1 MIPGSVLASPSP
13 RTALTPRFV
22 IDAWR
27 SISRREIRATMLL
40 GCVLF
45 FLTIARGIPLGA
57 GHLGL
62 PIIALGAEIE
72 AFIVLLAF
80 VVADRMA
87 GGDPDRKG
95 TYAMAVVIGAAV
107 GSPVAIE
114 IVLALLERF
123 VHEQPW
129 PFPIP
134 LHLYRAFDLLMLSG
148 ATVWLILDRRR
159 ALRARERLHVAEQQ
173 RILAERES
181 LQSDLQA
188 LQARVEPR
196 FLFGTLARV
205 RALCREDPSRGIRML
220 DDLIAYLRA
229 AMPRMRDSSSTLAQ
243 EVELA
248 RAWLDIVRRDAGEPM
263 RIWIDIPPGVGD
275 TRMPPM
281 TVLPL
286 VEQAI
291 AGRLAGTAG
300 ECTIRL
306 SAEVTG
312 ERLRL
317 RIAERGAS
325 PMPAVESEGI
335 ASIRERLHALFRRD
349 ATLDILRPAAGGSEF
364 VLEMPAESAPAPDAS
379 RSDAPALDA
388 PASPGA

>member
-1 MIPGSVLASPSP
+1 
-13 RTALTPRFV
+13 LTPRFV

-134 LHLYRAFDLLMLSG
+134 LHLYRAFD
-148 ATVWLILDRRR
+148 
-159 ALRARERLHVAEQQ
+159 
-173 RILAERES
+173 
-181 LQSDLQA
+181 
-188 LQARVEPR
+188 
-196 FLFGTLARV
+196 
-205 RALCREDPSRGIRML
+205 
-220 DDLIAYLRA
+220 
-229 AMPRMRDSSSTLAQ
+229 
-243 EVELA
+243 
-248 RAWLDIVRRDAGEPM
+248 
-263 RIWIDIPPGVGD
+263 
-275 TRMPPM
+275 
-281 TVLPL
+281 
-286 VEQAI
+286 
-291 AGRLAGTAG
+291 
-300 ECTIRL
+300 
-306 SAEVTG
+306 
-312 ERLRL
+312 
-317 RIAERGAS
+317 
-325 PMPAVESEGI
+325 
-335 ASIRERLHALFRRD
+335 
-349 ATLDILRPAAGGSEF
+349 
-364 VLEMPAESAPAPDAS
+364 
-379 RSDAPALDA
+379 
-388 PASPGA
+388 